1 MEMSADAPAFSVMTI
16 SSTWATTNS
25 TTKRVRA
32 QRAVFVDCSRTARR
46 HLVQRR
52 GSSPAGEVVTLSQ
65 VPGAR
70 DKAERA
76 ERAVFAHLNMTPA
89 RLPSAPTPKH
99 CRAASARGAR
109 PGEERIRQR
118 LEKGVDAGSIASNP
132 RRRASW
138 TTLARSRSAKTA
150 VAARQFSG
158 RESRSTRSPVRRIDH
173 ARADLLGWI
182 YGSDCPPGGR
192 VFHPPSRTPLA
203 RVTLCLPQQSQSC
216 LHRRASASC
225 RS

>member
-89 RLPSAPTPKH
+89 RDCSQK
-99 CRAASARGAR
+99 
-109 PGEERIRQR
+109 
-118 LEKGVDAGSIASNP
+118 KV
-132 RRRASW
+132 
-138 TTLARSRSAKTA
+138 
-150 VAARQFSG
+150 
-158 RESRSTRSPVRRIDH
+158 REVWSM
-173 ARADLLGWI
+173 
-182 YGSDCPPGGR
+182 
-192 VFHPPSRTPLA
+192 
-203 RVTLCLPQQSQSC
+203 
-216 LHRRASASC
+216 RRASAAAAVAGAAPDGRVRGLQC
-225 RS
+225 CVRSASRSGRQPRGCL